1 MRLNKRQSY
10 IRVAD
15 ERLPSVGNFKK
26 NWGKFAYLAVS
37 AFIIVAA
44 ASYLVIGFLY
54 IEGTGQVIFDK
65 LYIQHTKDIR
75 LLKINVKEGDKVK
88 KGDMLFTYRE
98 ESDAVVRNTGSSSG
112 DLEREMLKSEQ
123 GLRIKDLE
131 ISDLRERRKLLKD
144 RHEKLKKEVALEAYL
159 PDKLMP
165 LEEDIMDINSSVK
178 KAEEEA
184 VAIKAYMA
192 SLKGLAFSRNG
203 AVPVGNSGEMGFVAM
218 EDGVVT
224 RIYLSN
230 HEVAMRGDTI
240 MEIYK
245 PEEISI
251 KAFFPQE
258 HINRLRAGLDV
269 SIIFP
274 EGTKSNGTIARY
286 YFATQPLPPEFQKRF
301 EPVTRNIA
309 VDIVPT
315 TQEDALMWKS
325 FYKIS
330 VKVHVK
336 RY

>member
-15 ERLPSVGNFKK
+15 ERLPLGGNFKK
-26 NWGKFAYLAVS
+26 NWGKFAYLSVS

-44 ASYLVIGFLY
+44 VSYLVIGFLY

-88 KGDMLFTYRE
+88 KGDILFSYRD
-98 ESDAVVRNTGSSSG
+98 ESDAVARNPDSLSG
-112 DLEREMLKSEQ
+112 DLDRDMLRSEQ
-123 GLRIKDLE
+123 GLRIKELE
-131 ISDLRERRKLLKD
+131 IRSLRGRLSLLNEKYA
-144 RHEKLKKEVALEAYL
+144 KLKKEVALEAYL

-165 LEEDIMDINSSVK
+165 LEEDIMDINSSIK

-184 VAIKAYMA
+184 AALKAYIARLNGMV
-192 SLKGLAFSRNG
+192 FSRSG
-203 AVPVGNSGEMGFVAM
+203 AVPVGNSGEMGFIAM

-230 HEVAMRGDTI
+230 YEVAMRGDTI

-330 VKVHVK
+330 VKVHIK